1 MVDTGPPQK
10 PTTGAPVR
18 PDHHDLHEHDLGLR
32 HDMSV
37 LLGRRRLLGLLA
49 GAGLV
54 AVAGCAAGGPPGGGA
69 PAGGAGA
76 VAAGAEGEI
85 PQETAGPYP
94 GDGSNGPNVLTES
107 GIVRSDIT
115 SSFGSSTGTAA
126 GVPLRVELTLTDPAG
141 AAKPGAAL
149 YLWHCDRDGHYSL
162 YDVEDQNYLRGVQ
175 EADASGKVSFT
186 SIFPACYAGRWPHMH
201 FEAYPD
207 LAAATTSDNAI
218 TTSQLAL
225 PKNVCAQVYATDGYS
240 QSVQNLSD
248 VSLASDNVF
257 GDGSDSQLATI
268 TGTVDGGLAAALTV
282 PLAA

>member
-1 MVDTGPPQK
+1 M
-10 PTTGAPVR
+10 
-18 PDHHDLHEHDLGLR
+18 
-32 HDMSV
+32 
-37 LLGRRRLLGLLA
+37 
-49 GAGLV
+49 
-54 AVAGCAAGGPPGGGA
+54 
-69 PAGGAGA
+69 
-76 VAAGAEGEI
+76 
-85 PQETAGPYP
+85 
-94 GDGSNGPNVLTES
+94 
-107 GIVRSDIT
+107 
-115 SSFGSSTGTAA
+115 
-126 GVPLRVELTLTDPAG
+126 
-141 AAKPGAAL
+141 PGAAL

-201 FEAYPD
+201 FEAYPN

-225 PKNVCAQVYATDGYS
+225 PKSVCAQVYATDGYS